1 MPHSVIRVGLATTG
15 VLLAMGTV
23 TAIAGAAQADY
34 SFTIATC
41 SGTNGTSDAMC
52 NLSGTIPG
60 DPTGISATATA
71 TGPSPTSPSSVS
83 VQLTV
88 TCDEDGTAEVMTGA
102 EVQPTPYTNV
112 PVWEASKY
120 PALGPTPESYSSC
133 TFTGYAEDAGPGG
146 TTYSVT
152 LSYQTN
158 QNPSPSAS
166 PSESPSPAVAAPV
179 DLVRGF
185 DGKCMQDMG
194 DSAAKRTKITIWTCD
209 PTAQG
214 QGWTYRSGE
223 LRIHGSMCVNA
234 KGTGASGSP
243 VILWPCS
250 GTPNEIWLRKS
261 GSEYALKAGTY
272 KVCLTDPG
280 FSTSNGTQLTV
291 RACTNARNQ
300 RWSLPKAATG
310 Y

>member
-1 MPHSVIRVGLATTG
+1 MLHRGIRVGLAATG
-15 VLLAMGTV
+15 VLLAVGTV
-23 TAIAGAAQADY
+23 TGIARAAQGDY
-34 SFTIATC
+34 SFQVATC
-41 SGTNGTSDAMC
+41 SGTNGTSNAMC
-52 NLSGTIPG
+52 NLSGKIPG
-60 DPTGISATATA
+60 DPTGITATATA

-88 TCDEDGTAEVMTGA
+88 TCDEDGTAEVMHGA

-112 PVWEASKY
+112 PVWEASDY
-120 PALGPTPESYSSC
+120 PDLGPTPESYSSC
-133 TFTGYAEDAGPGG
+133 TFTGYAQDAGPGG

-152 LSYQTN
+152 LSYQTD
-158 QNPSPSAS
+158 QNPSPSPSAS
-166 PSESPSPAVAAPV
+166 PSPSPSPPAPV
-179 DLVRGF
+179 HLVRGF
-185 DGKCMQDMG
+185 DGKCMRDMD
-194 DSAAKRTKITIWTCD
+194 DSAAKRTKIVIWACD

-234 KGTGASGSP
+234 KGTGTSGSP

-261 GSEYALKAGTY
+261 GEYALKAGHY
-272 KVCLTDPG
+272 KVCLTDPR

-291 RACTNARNQ
+291 RPCKNARNQ
-300 RWSLPKAATG
+300 QWSLPKAATG
-310 Y
+310 